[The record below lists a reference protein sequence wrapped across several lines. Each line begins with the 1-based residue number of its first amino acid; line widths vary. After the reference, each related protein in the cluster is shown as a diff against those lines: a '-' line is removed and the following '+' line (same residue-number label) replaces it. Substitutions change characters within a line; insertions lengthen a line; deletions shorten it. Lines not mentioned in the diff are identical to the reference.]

1 MIFWNFN
8 LVNFGYSDICNFN
21 FLRLCVGNNYQ
32 EIPHLQVMK
41 VHNFSLIIIG
51 YGLVSLGMM
60 FMMLFIQTLGSAWL
74 IFGSITFVGAIWIIR
89 KERIDSK
96 AETLQRE
103 FLDMDFSE
111 CIKCGELRF
120 DKKINRCVSCDY

>member
-1 MIFWNFN
+1 
-8 LVNFGYSDICNFN
+8 
-21 FLRLCVGNNYQ
+21 
-32 EIPHLQVMK
+32 MK

-89 KERIDSK
+89 KERKDSK
-96 AETLQRE
+96 TESLQRE
-103 FLDMDFSE
+103 FLDMNFIE
-111 CIKCGELRF
+111 CVKCGELRY
-120 DKKINRCVSCDY
+120 DKKVNQCQSCGSSNYEN

>member
-1 MIFWNFN
+1 
-8 LVNFGYSDICNFN
+8 
-21 FLRLCVGNNYQ
+21 
-32 EIPHLQVMK
+32 MK

-74 IFGSITFVGAIWIIR
+74 IFGSVTFVGAIWIIR

-96 AETLQRE
+96 AESLQRE
-103 FLDMDFSE
+103 FLAMDFSE

-120 DKKINRCVSCDY
+120 DKKLNRCLSCESSDYQN

>member
-1 MIFWNFN
+1 
-8 LVNFGYSDICNFN
+8 
-21 FLRLCVGNNYQ
+21 
-32 EIPHLQVMK
+32 MK

-74 IFGSITFVGAIWIIR
+74 IFGAITFVAAIWIIR

-96 AETLQRE
+96 AESLQSE
-103 FLDMDFSE
+103 FLAMNFTE
-111 CIKCGELRF
+111 CGKCGELRF
-120 DKKINRCVSCDY
+120 DKKVNRCVSCGYQN

>member
-1 MIFWNFN
+1 MCIRYTSIVYLIFFQDLW
-8 LVNFGYSDICNFN
+8 
-21 FLRLCVGNNYQ
+21 RNNYQ
-32 EIPHLQVMK
+32 EILPLQVMK

-74 IFGSITFVGAIWIIR
+74 IFGSVTFVGAIWIIR

-96 AETLQRE
+96 AESLQRE

-111 CIKCGELRF
+111 CVKCGELRF

>member
-1 MIFWNFN
+1 
-8 LVNFGYSDICNFN
+8 
-21 FLRLCVGNNYQ
+21 
-32 EIPHLQVMK
+32 MK
-41 VHNFSLIIIG
+41 VRNFSLIITG

-74 IFGSITFVGAIWIIR
+74 IFGSVTFVGAIWIIR

-96 AETLQRE
+96 ADSLQKE

-120 DKKINRCVSCDY
+120 DKKKNYCVRCGSSRYQK